1 MDNSSIMRRPPVDK
15 EDRTRVRAPID
26 AFFTASSQADGV
38 DIRRLSAGDEL
49 LVHTCYS
56 TYRLQVEDPRAAR
69 VQASSDGKVLT
80 EPVPCGV
87 LGATLSGRGSM
98 LRMGWA
104 LVGYK
109 IVLRLPDGELMTSKV
124 RALTLN
130 GYPIV
135 TADDAV
141 H

>member
-1 MDNSSIMRRPPVDK
+1 MWHRDRVD
-15 EDRTRVRAPID
+15 DRTRVRAPID
-26 AFFTASSQADGV
+26 SFFAASSAADGV
-38 DIRRLSAGDEL
+38 DLRQLEAGDEL

-56 TYRLQVEDPRAAR
+56 TYRLQVDDPRAGC

-80 EPVPCGV
+80 ESVPCRF

-98 LRMGWA
+98 LRLGWA

-109 IVLRLPDGELMTSKV
+109 IVIRLPDGELLTSKV
-124 RALTLN
+124 RGLTLN
-130 GYPIV
+130 GHPLLTV
-135 TADDAV
+135 ADAV